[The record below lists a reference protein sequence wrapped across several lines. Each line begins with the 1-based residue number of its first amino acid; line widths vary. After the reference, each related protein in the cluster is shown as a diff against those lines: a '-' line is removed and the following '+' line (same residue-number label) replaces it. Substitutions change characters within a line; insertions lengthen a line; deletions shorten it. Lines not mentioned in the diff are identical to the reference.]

1 MELLGL
7 HSDSTEEVVDSTE
20 VRRDCASL
28 QSSQRSA
35 QRSLLCQS
43 SEHRSLLFPSRMFS
57 RMPGPCRN
65 WLRYVLGHFGK
76 FSGKGA
82 IAITGHPTEPLACR
96 S

>member
-1 MELLGL
+1 MELLRL
-7 HSDSTEEVVDSTE
+7 HSDSTEELVDSTE

-35 QRSLLCQS
+35 Q
-43 SEHRSLLFPSRMFS
+43 RSLLFPSRMFS

-65 WLRYVLGHFGK
+65 WLRYVLGQFGQ

-82 IAITGHPTEPLACR
+82 IASTGHLTEPLACR
-96 S
+96 SLMGLT